1 MTQGYPAQRTT
12 AAGHAPYRM
21 FFGGL
26 PYNTYTTVS
35 LHSSIDLLSKM
46 NLMMKQIKDPLSS
59 NNPKFI
65 GFSTELHTPISIYNG
80 KRIFLEASGLHD
92 FSQYADTYPAFLFS
106 FKGEYSAAVA
116 TARVVN
122 TSLKTP

>member
-1 MTQGYPAQRTT
+1 MTQGYPAQRNT

-46 NLMMKQIKDPLSS
+46 DLMMKQIKDPLSS

-80 KRIFLEASGLHD
+80 KRIFLEASGLRD